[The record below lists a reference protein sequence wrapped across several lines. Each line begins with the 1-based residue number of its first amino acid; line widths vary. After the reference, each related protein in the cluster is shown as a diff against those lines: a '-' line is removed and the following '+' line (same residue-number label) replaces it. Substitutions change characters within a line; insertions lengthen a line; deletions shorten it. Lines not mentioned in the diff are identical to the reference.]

1 MPTWIILIHYF
12 PLTHNIFFHLQSS
25 VYQCILY
32 PVFFSQAHTPYHL
45 KIDGVTFFGALNL
58 EATFT
63 SLAFSK
69 VEGDISLTLKDEE
82 EAQGTTYLLQID
94 LTNDSAPD
102 MIDVEGELK
111 FSSNDEY
118 WE

>member
-1 MPTWIILIHYF
+1 M
-12 PLTHNIFFHLQSS
+12 
-25 VYQCILY
+25 
-32 PVFFSQAHTPYHL
+32 FFSQARTPYHL

-69 VEGDISLTLKDEE
+69 VEGDISLTLKDDE

-94 LTNDSAPD
+94 LTNDSALD